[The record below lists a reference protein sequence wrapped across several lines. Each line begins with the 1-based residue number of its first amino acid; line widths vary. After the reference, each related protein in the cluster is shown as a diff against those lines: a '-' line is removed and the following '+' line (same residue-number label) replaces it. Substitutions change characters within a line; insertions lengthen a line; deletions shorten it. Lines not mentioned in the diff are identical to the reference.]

1 MTETEAIRRLQKRD
15 ISGLEELMNLYY
27 LRAVRT
33 AYLIL
38 QDRTQAEDVA
48 QAAFLRVYERI
59 DQFDTRRPFAPWFLR
74 SVVNDAR
81 MIGRSQER
89 NVPLESDAYEEHLS
103 SDEPSPEEL
112 FVAAETNE
120 AIWAVLDNL
129 SVDHRAVIVRRYYL
143 GLSEAEIASDLDC
156 PPGTVKSRLHAARH
170 RLRHLLPAWLSPTA
184 KSD

>member
-1 MTETEAIRRLQKRD
+1 MDDKTEAIRRLQKRD

-89 NVPLESDAYEEHLS
+89 NVPLESDAYEEHYQAMNHPRKNCL
-103 SDEPSPEEL
+103 
-112 FVAAETNE
+112 
-120 AIWAVLDNL
+120 
-129 SVDHRAVIVRRYYL
+129 
-143 GLSEAEIASDLDC
+143 
-156 PPGTVKSRLHAARH
+156 
-170 RLRHLLPAWLSPTA
+170 
-184 KSD
+184 